1 MIRIDAVHKRFGQT
15 PILRGVSFEVERGQ
29 TAVIIGASGGGK
41 STLLRCINALE
52 YFDEGTIQIDDL
64 TLRPGPD
71 NGERQEL
78 HLQLRR
84 RVGMVFQQFNLFPH
98 FSVLQNVMSGPIYA
112 LGASPE
118 MAEAKAKVLLERV
131 GLKDK
136 MDARPAT
143 LSGGQQQRVAIARA
157 LANEPAAILFDEPTS
172 ALDPRMTNEVL
183 AVMTELSQA
192 GQTMVVV
199 SHAMGFARRTAH
211 RVHVMVDGQV
221 VESGHPD
228 KIFGAPEH
236 PRTRE
241 LLAEAA
247 S

>member
-1 MIRIDAVHKRFGQT
+1 MIHIEGVHKRFGQS
-15 PILRGVSFEVERGQ
+15 PILRGVTLTVERGQ

-52 YFDEGTIQIDDL
+52 KFDQGHIKVGDL
-64 TLRPGPD
+64 TLRPGLS
-71 NGERQEL
+71 NGEDHSL

-98 FSVLQNVMSGPIYA
+98 YSALENVMTGPIHA
-112 LGASPE
+112 LGLSHD
-118 MAEAKAKVLLERV
+118 EAAARARTLLDRV

-136 MDARPAT
+136 LDARPAT

-172 ALDPRMTNEVL
+172 ALDPRMTAEVL
-183 AVMTELSQA
+183 SVMTDLSRA

-199 SHAMGFARRTAH
+199 SHAMGFARKTAH
-211 RVHVMVDGQV
+211 VVHVMVDGQV
-221 VESGHPD
+221 IESGPPGEVFDSPQH
-228 KIFGAPEH
+228 AS
-236 PRTRE
+236 TRE
-241 LLAEAA
+241 LLAEAE